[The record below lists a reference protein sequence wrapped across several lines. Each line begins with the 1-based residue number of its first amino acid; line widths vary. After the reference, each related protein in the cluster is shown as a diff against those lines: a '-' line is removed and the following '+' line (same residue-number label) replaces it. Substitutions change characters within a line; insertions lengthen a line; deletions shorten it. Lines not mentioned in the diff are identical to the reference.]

1 MDRRDF
7 LKGFLATGCVLASGA
22 EAGAAAAQGGTR
34 RDGAVRFLVFND
46 IHERPKLPLEIARHV
61 KRDMDFTVMNGDLI
75 EDIRDEE
82 SVRKFILAPMKDI
95 ADLYGVPC
103 HFVRGNHEWRGVD
116 KEKLG
121 GYMAFEAADFY
132 RAFTLRGVR
141 FVFLDTFEDAKGKY
155 EPFIERVAK
164 ENEWLRREVASD
176 AWRNAV
182 KRIVVMHIPPP
193 VEPQVGKRIR
203 WTCTSPG
210 LREMDDIL
218 NASGV
223 SFLCGAHL
231 HRRRIQDVCD
241 FRSYPMFVGGGPEH
255 KSDVG
260 TEVTVSADGIGVR
273 QIDKKGVVV
282 ESAYFA

>member
-1 MDRRDF
+1 M
-7 LKGFLATGCVLASGA
+7 ASGV
-22 EAGAAAAQGGTR
+22 GVRAASAASAPSR
-34 RDGAVRFLVFND
+34 VGAVRFLVFND
-46 IHERPKLPLEIARHV
+46 IHERPGLPLEIARHV

-95 ADLYGVPC
+95 ADFYGVPC
-103 HFVRGNHEWRGVD
+103 HFVRGNHEWRGAD
-116 KEKLG
+116 REKLG
-121 GYMAFEAADFY
+121 GYMAFESADFY

-155 EPFIERVAK
+155 EPFVERVAK

-176 AWRNAV
+176 AWRGAA
-182 KRIVVMHIPPP
+182 KRVVVMHIPPP
-193 VEPQVGKRIR
+193 VEPEVGKRVR

-218 NASGV
+218 EKSGV
-223 SFLCGAHL
+223 SLVCGAHL
-231 HRRRIQDVCD
+231 HRRRIQDACA
-241 FRSYPMFVGGGPEH
+241 FRSYPMFVGGGPEW

-260 TEVTVSADGIGVR
+260 TEVTVSSDGIGVR
-273 QIDKKGVVV
+273 QIGRNGAVV